1 MRKILLTLFLSLSLF
16 LVACNKAKP
25 LEVLDVTVVSETYLY
40 DTLNVGVV
48 ITLADLEETELIEI
62 SNSIASQIYMKYAN
76 DIKNTKATLT
86 INLYDSEASFSAKTT
101 TYGVM
106 TYVINLSVD
115 KPGLANGNY
124 QK

>member
-1 MRKILLTLFLSLSLF
+1 MRKILLTLVLSLSLF
-16 LVACNKAKP
+16 LMACNKEKP
-25 LEVLDVTVVSETYLY
+25 LEALDVTVVSESYLY

-48 ITLADLEETELIEI
+48 ITLVDLEEALLIEI
-62 SNSIASQIYMKYAN
+62 SNSIASKIYMKYAN

-86 INLYDSEASFSAKTT
+86 INLYDSEASFAAKSP

-115 KPGLANGNY
+115 KPGLATGSY

>member
-1 MRKILLTLFLSLSLF
+1 MRKILLTLVLSLSLF
-16 LVACNKAKP
+16 LVACNKDKP
-25 LEVLDVTVVSETYLY
+25 LEALDVTVVSESYLY

-48 ITLADLEETELIEI
+48 VMLPDLEEADLIEI
-62 SNSIASQIYMKYAN
+62 SNSVASQIYMKYAN

-86 INLYDSEASFSAKTT
+86 INLYDSEASFTAKTT

-115 KPGLANGNY
+115 KPGLAPGSY